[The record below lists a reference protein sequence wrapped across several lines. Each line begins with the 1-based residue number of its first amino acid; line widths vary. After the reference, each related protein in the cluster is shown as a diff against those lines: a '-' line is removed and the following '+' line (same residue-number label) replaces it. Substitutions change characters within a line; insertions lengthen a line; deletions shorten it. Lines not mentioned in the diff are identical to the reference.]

1 MDKLNLK
8 NGTIEFKAQDSKAE
22 LYFFGDIVS
31 DKWSKWTDE
40 DKCPSDVLE
49 LLSQINNY
57 DNVDVH
63 INSGGGSAFG
73 GIAIHNILKRHN
85 GKITTYIDGLAA
97 SAASV
102 IALAG
107 DVVKMPTSSQLMIH
121 KPWGGCYGTAA
132 ELRTYANCL
141 DSCQESI
148 MQVYVNNLNN
158 ETTRETIEK
167 MVNAETWLTATE
179 AQKYF
184 TNIEIEE
191 QGQIVA
197 CTSQYF
203 NSYKNTPS
211 NFVSA
216 KQDVKKV
223 NKNINSNTGETE
235 QLKKLLLLI

>member
-8 NGTIEFKAQDSKAE
+8 NGTIEFKAQDSGKAE

-31 DKWSKWTDE
+31 DKWSKWTSE

-57 DNVDVH
+57 DNVNVH
-63 INSGGGSAFG
+63 INSGGGAAFG

-102 IALAG
+102 IAMAG
-107 DVVKMPTSSQLMIH
+107 DVIVMPTSAQLMIH
-121 KPWGGCYGTAA
+121 KPWGSCCGTAD
-132 ELRTYANCL
+132 EMRTYANYL
-141 DSCQESI
+141 DNCQKSI
-148 MQVYVNNLNN
+148 IEAYVNNLNS
-158 ETTRETIEK
+158 ETTKETIEE
-167 MVNAETWLTATE
+167 MVNAETWLTAAE

-184 TNIEIEE
+184 ANIEIEE
-191 QGQIVA
+191 QGQIAA

-211 NFVSA
+211 NFV
-216 KQDVKKV
+216 KV
-223 NKNINSNTGETE
+223 NKNINSNSNTETTE